1 MSGKPQVLFF
11 CFAERG
17 GIDFVCEV
25 YSADSGYV
33 EEFSVFVLMDDGSKG
48 DAVDVGNFEEEVQG
62 KYYEWVTGDIS
73 DVLRGNA

>member
-1 MSGKPQVLFF
+1 MSKEKPELFS

-33 EEFSVFVLMDDGSKG
+33 EEFSVFVLMDDGRKG
-48 DAVDVGNFEEEVQG
+48 DAVDISAFEEEVQE
-62 KYYEWVTGDIS
+62 KYYEWITS
-73 DVLRGNA
+73 DSASH